1 MLLSVIQRF
10 QDWQSCFIPFKYFY
24 LWYVILFKIPQ
35 FKSMWGT
42 SGFQLRVI
50 DRFVSKQHATSATRC
65 VWKCLIP
72 VSHDFLCQWF
82 VYSGQPVLISVCQ
95 LKKKFWY
102 LAYCKSTFFLTK
114 TAFPWTHFLWT
125 VNYNQNS
132 KRITINFECTRKLKV
147 RKTKYIQLL
156 PVTICFWYTQTFSL
170 RHVSVES

>member
-10 QDWQSCFIPFKYFY
+10 QDWWSCFIPFRYIY

-65 VWKCLIP
+65 VWKCLTP

-82 VYSGQPVLISVCQ
+82 VFFG
-95 LKKKFWY
+95 Y
-102 LAYCKSTFFLTK
+102 LAYCKSTFLLTK

-125 VNYNQNS
+125 VNYNLNQNS
-132 KRITINFECTRKLKV
+132 KRIMINFECTRKLKV

-156 PVTICFWYTQTFSL
+156 PVSIYSWYSQTFSL

>member
-10 QDWQSCFIPFKYFY
+10 QDWWSCFIPFRYIY

-50 DRFVSKQHATSATRC
+50 DRFVSKQHATSVTRC

-82 VYSGQPVLISVCQ
+82 VYSGQPVLILVCQ
-95 LKKKFWY
+95 VKKMFWY
-102 LAYCKSTFFLTK
+102 LAYCKSTILLTK
-114 TAFPWTHFLWT
+114 MLFHELIFCGLLTIIRIQTVLWLILN
-125 VNYNQNS
+125 VPES
-132 KRITINFECTRKLKV
+132 SRLEKP
-147 RKTKYIQLL
+147 KYIQLL
-156 PVTICFWYTQTFSL
+156 PVTICFWYTQTFSF